1 MTVADAFA
9 GSMPET
15 VPDPATGVLA
25 EPASGALTTRGPNT
39 PADELKPGAPSFR
52 GFIAKGRAP
61 LPGISPVLSVSRS
74 QEASSI
80 CRNLLQR
87 TRAAIQGRFSYALA
101 DQVVYSFG
109 NMVVA
114 ALLARHAPAR
124 DFGIYILT
132 QRTMDVLIQLCNTL
146 SWAPFTF
153 HLQQTSRERQRSYRG
168 SVFLQQIV
176 ACLLAT
182 LAMAA
187 VARWTATSARGVY
200 HGTFA
205 PLIFASGV
213 ILFREFNRRM
223 YFAEM
228 RMREA
233 FWTELATVALQIAG
247 VEWLYRTHRLDVP
260 HTLFVLALGAGAL
273 GLWWLLREARTLRI
287 HLRDAVADTRF
298 NFRLGRWLLGS
309 NFVFMASSQCNPWI
323 LSAVFGGGS
332 VAGYAVCESVVN
344 IPRVALVS
352 LQNVF
357 APILSRAVAEGGK
370 PLLREKVRRLDRLL
384 LIGSAVCAAA
394 IAVAGP
400 WAARLIF
407 RNVPGNARIIL
418 VLLGL
423 NFVAFAATLA
433 QSYALSAIDRAGPTF
448 YANLA
453 GLVVQAAT
461 VFYLVHHL
469 RVPGAALAMLLGSLV
484 VLAVRQFSYSREMG
498 QPAFVAAMSTAVA
511 QS

>member
-1 MTVADAFA
+1 MTAADALA
-9 GSMPET
+9 
-15 VPDPATGVLA
+15 DPV
-25 EPASGALTTRGPNT
+25 
-39 PADELKPGAPSFR
+39 PGAQNATQGDFAEDGARQGAKRLGAPFFR
-52 GFIAKGRAP
+52 GSIAKGWSPPHR
-61 LPGISPVLSVSRS
+61 ISREVS
-74 QEASSI
+74 ASSSQQTSAI
-80 CRNLLQR
+80 RPAILRR
-87 TRAAIQGRFSYALA
+87 TRAALQGRLSYALA

-114 ALLARHAPAR
+114 ALIARHAPAR
-124 DFGIYILT
+124 DFGVYILT

-153 HLQQTSRERQRSYRG
+153 NLQQTPVERQGSYRG
-168 SVFLQQIV
+168 SVFLQQV
-176 ACLLAT
+176 TACLLAT
-182 LAMAA
+182 LLMAA
-187 VARWTATSARGVY
+187 AAHWTASPTLGVY

-205 PLIFASGV
+205 SLIFASGV

-233 FWTELATVALQIAG
+233 FWTELATVALQVAG

-260 HTLFVLALGAGAL
+260 HTLAVLALGAGAL
-273 GLWWLLREARTLRI
+273 GLWWLLREAHTLRI
-287 HLRDAVADTRF
+287 RLRDTLADTRR

-323 LSAVFGGGS
+323 LSAVFGGGTVGS
-332 VAGYAVCESVVN
+332 YAVCESVVN

-357 APILSRAVAEGGK
+357 APILSRAFAEGGK
-370 PLLREKVRRLDRLL
+370 PLLRERVRRLDRMLL
-384 LIGSAVCAAA
+384 VGSLVCAAA
-394 IAVAGP
+394 IASVGP
-400 WAARLIF
+400 WVARLIF
-407 RNVPGNARIIL
+407 HNVPGNARMIL

-433 QSYALSAIDRAGPTF
+433 QSYALSAIDRAGPTL

-453 GLVVQAAT
+453 GLAVQFSVV
-461 VFYLVHHL
+461 FFLVRHL
-469 RVPGAALAMLLGSLV
+469 QVPGAAFAMLLGSIV
-484 VLAVRQFSYSREMG
+484 VLAVRQFAYSREMKR
-498 QPAFVAAMSTAVA
+498 PALAGEPCP
-511 QS
+511 